1 MNEIPPQRKQ
11 IRFSILYFIIALIG
25 VWLFQILIYQPLLIR
40 EEEVP
45 YSTFRDELAQGY
57 IKEVTIDQSRI
68 FFTIY
73 ATSDTAAPK
82 NLPKDIAGKSYNAV
96 VVKDDQLVPDLLK
109 AGVTFRAQP
118 PSSGFL
124 STLLGW
130 GIPLLLVG
138 LVWYVFYRRM
148 GRGGGN
154 ILSIGKSKAHLIAG
168 EMTGIKFDDVGGMDE
183 VEVELKEI
191 IEFLKSP
198 EPFTRLGARLPKGV
212 LLVGPP
218 GTGKTLLAQATAGE
232 AGVPFFSLSGSD
244 FVEMFVG
251 VGAARVRDLFEQ
263 AKSKA
268 PCLVFIDEID
278 AIGQSR
284 ATIGALQT
292 NDEREQTLNQLLS
305 EMDGFQPNQ
314 GVVIMGATNR
324 PEVLDRALLR
334 PGRFDRQIQVA
345 LPTEA
350 GRLQILEIHVRAVP
364 LEPHVDLQRLAQITP
379 GFSGADLA
387 NIVNEAAL
395 LAVRRRSDFVGMAD
409 FDLAIERVV
418 AGLQRKLPLK
428 EEVRRRVAY
437 HEGGHALVA
446 QVLPHTHPVHKVS
459 IIPTAKGA
467 LGYTMQ
473 MPEEDEYLIG
483 SGELQEQLAVMMGGR
498 AAELLVF
505 HEASTGAAN
514 DFERVTDIARRMVT
528 EFGMTESLGPVRY
541 VTNAGMGY
549 LGAIPMLRQELS
561 QETETLID
569 REIRR
574 LVEEAQQTALDLLK
588 QHEAALHEIAR
599 VLQEREVISGDE
611 IKHIA
616 EGTPQPEA

>member
-1 MNEIPPQRKQ
+1 MNEKPPHRKQ

-25 VWLFQILIYQPLLIR
+25 IWLFQTLVYQPLLIS
-40 EEEVP
+40 EEEVS
-45 YSTFRDELAQGY
+45 YNTFRAELAQGY
-57 IKEVTIDQSRI
+57 IKEVTIGSSRI
-68 FFTIY
+68 YFTIY

-96 VVKDDQLVPDLLK
+96 AVKDDQLVPDLLK

-118 PSSGFL
+118 PPSGLL
-124 STLLGW
+124 STLLSW
-130 GIPLLLVG
+130 GIPLALIALI
-138 LVWYVFYRRM
+138 WYVLFRRM
-148 GRGGGN
+148 GQGGGN
-154 ILSIGKSKAHLIAG
+154 ILSIGKTKAHSIAG
-168 EMTGIKFDDVGGMDE
+168 EMTGIRFDDVGGMDE

-198 EPFTRLGARLPKGV
+198 EPFTRLGAKLPKGV

-232 AGVPFFSLSGSD
+232 ASVPFFSLTGSD

-263 AKSKA
+263 AKAKA

-284 ATIGALQT
+284 ASVGALQT

-350 GRLQILEIHVRAVP
+350 GRLEILQIHVRAVP

-395 LAVRRRSDFVGMAD
+395 LAVRRHGDFVNMAD

-446 QVLPHTHPVHKVS
+446 QMLPHTQPVHRVS
-459 IIPTAKGA
+459 IIPTSKGA

-473 MPEEDEYLIG
+473 MPEEEEYLVG
-483 SGELQEQLAVMMGGR
+483 SGELHEQLAVMMGGR
-498 AAELLVF
+498 ASELLVF
-505 HEASTGAAN
+505 DEASTGAAN

-549 LGAIPMLRQELS
+549 LGAMPMLRQELS
-561 QETETLID
+561 PETETLID

-599 VLQEREVISGDE
+599 ILQEREVISGDE
-611 IKHIA
+611 IKQIA
-616 EGTPQPEA
+616 EGTPQPEG

>member
-1 MNEIPPQRKQ
+1 MNEIPPQHKQ

-25 VWLFQILIYQPLLIR
+25 IWLFQILVYQPLLIR
-40 EEEVP
+40 EQEVS
-45 YSTFRDELAQGY
+45 YNTFRAELAQGY
-57 IKEVTIDQSRI
+57 IKEVTIGSSRI
-68 FFTIY
+68 YFTIY

-574 LVEEAQQTALDLLK
+574 LVEEAQQTALDLLQ

-599 VLQEREVISGDE
+599 ILQEREVISGDE
-611 IKHIA
+611 IKQIA
-616 EGTPQPEA
+616 EGTSQPEG

>member
-1 MNEIPPQRKQ
+1 MNEIPPQHKQ

-25 VWLFQILIYQPLLIR
+25 IWLFQILVYQPLLIR
-40 EEEVP
+40 EQEVS
-45 YSTFRDELAQGY
+45 YNTFRAELAQGY
-57 IKEVTIDQSRI
+57 IKEVTIGSSRI
-68 FFTIY
+68 YFTIY

-82 NLPKDIAGKSYNAV
+82 DLPTDIAGKSYNAV
-96 VVKDDQLVPDLLK
+96 AVKDDQLVPDLLK

-130 GIPLLLVG
+130 AIPLALIAVI
-138 LVWYVFYRRM
+138 WYVLFRRM

-154 ILSIGKSKAHLIAG
+154 ILSIGKSKAHMIAG

-232 AGVPFFSLSGSD
+232 AEVPFFSLSGSD

-263 AKSKA
+263 AKVKA

-305 EMDGFQPNQ
+305 EMDGFEPNQ

-334 PGRFDRQIQVA
+334 PGRFDRQIQVT

-350 GRLQILEIHVRAVP
+350 GRLQILQIHVRAVP
-364 LEPHVDLQRLAQITP
+364 LEPHVDLQRVAQITP

-395 LAVRRRSDFVGMAD
+395 LAVRRRSDFVSMTD

-446 QVLPHTHPVHKVS
+446 QVLLHTHPVHKVS

-473 MPEEDEYLIG
+473 MPEEDEYLVG
-483 SGELQEQLAVMMGGR
+483 SEELQEQLAVMMGGR
-498 AAELLVF
+498 AAEMLVF

-514 DFERVTDIARRMVT
+514 DFERVTDMARRMVT
-528 EFGMTESLGPVRY
+528 EFGMTEALGPVRY

-599 VLQEREVISGDE
+599 ILQEREVISGDE
-611 IKHIA
+611 IKRIA

>member
-1 MNEIPPQRKQ
+1 MNEIPPQHKQ

-25 VWLFQILIYQPLLIR
+25 IWLFQILVYQPLLIR
-40 EEEVP
+40 EQEVS
-45 YSTFRDELAQGY
+45 YNTFRAELAQGY
-57 IKEVTIDQSRI
+57 IKEVTIGSSRI
-68 FFTIY
+68 YFTIY

-82 NLPKDIAGKSYNAV
+82 DLPTDIAGKSYNAV
-96 VVKDDQLVPDLLK
+96 AVKDDQLVPDLLK

-130 GIPLLLVG
+130 AIPLALIAVI
-138 LVWYVFYRRM
+138 WYVLFRRM

-154 ILSIGKSKAHLIAG
+154 ILSIGKSKAHMIAG

-232 AGVPFFSLSGSD
+232 AEVPFFSLSGSD

-263 AKSKA
+263 AKVKA

-305 EMDGFQPNQ
+305 EMDGFEPNQ

-334 PGRFDRQIQVA
+334 PGRFDRQIQVT

-395 LAVRRRSDFVGMAD
+395 LAVRRRSDFVSMTD

-446 QVLPHTHPVHKVS
+446 QVLLHTHPVHKVS

-473 MPEEDEYLIG
+473 MPEEDEYLVG
-483 SGELQEQLAVMMGGR
+483 SEELQEQLAVMMGGR
-498 AAELLVF
+498 AAEMLVF

-514 DFERVTDIARRMVT
+514 DFERVTDMARRMVT
-528 EFGMTESLGPVRY
+528 EFGMTEALGPVRY

-599 VLQEREVISGDE
+599 ILQEREVISGDE
-611 IKHIA
+611 IKRIA

>member
-1 MNEIPPQRKQ
+1 MDKEPPQHKQ
-11 IRFSILYFIIALIG
+11 IRFSVVYFIVALI
-25 VWLFQILIYQPLLIR
+25 VIWLFQSLIYQPLLIR
-40 EEEVP
+40 EEELP
-45 YSTFRDELAQGY
+45 YSTFRDDLAKGY
-57 IKEVTIDQSRI
+57 IKEVTIDQDRI

-82 NLPKDIAGKSYNAV
+82 DLPKDIAGQSYNSV
-96 VVKDDQLVPDLLK
+96 VVTDDQLVPDLIK

-118 PSSGFL
+118 PSNGL
-124 STLLGW
+124 LTTLLGW
-130 GIPLLLVG
+130 AFPLALFG
-138 LVWYVFYRRM
+138 GVWYLINRRM
-148 GRGGGN
+148 GRVGGN

-168 EMTGIKFDDVGGMDE
+168 EITQVKFDDVGGMDE

-191 IEFLKSP
+191 IEFLKDP
-198 EPFTRLGARLPKGV
+198 DPFTRMGARLPKGV

-232 AGVPFFSLSGSD
+232 ARVPFFSLSGSD

-284 ATIGALQT
+284 ATVGALQT

-334 PGRFDRQIQVA
+334 PGRFDRQIQVT

-350 GRLQILEIHVRAVP
+350 GRLQILKIHTRAVP
-364 LEPHVDLQRLAQITP
+364 LEPHVDLLGLAQITP

-395 LAVRRRSDFVGMAD
+395 LAVRRRSDFVSMAD
-409 FDLAIERVV
+409 FDLAIERVI

-428 EEVRRRVAY
+428 EEVKRRVAY

-473 MPEEDEYLIG
+473 MSEEDEYLVG
-483 SGELQEQLAVMMGGR
+483 TKELQEQMAVMMGGR
-498 AAELLVF
+498 AAELLIF
-505 HEASTGAAN
+505 QEASTGAAN
-514 DFERVTDIARRMVT
+514 DFERVTDMARRMVT
-528 EFGMTESLGPVRY
+528 EFGMTEALGPVRY
-541 VTNAGMGY
+541 VTDAGTGY
-549 LGAIPMLRQELS
+549 LGSMPMLRQELS

-574 LVEEAQQTALDLLK
+574 LVEEAQQTALDLLRE
-588 QHEAALHEIAR
+588 HEAALREIAR
-599 VLQEREVISGDE
+599 ILQEHEIISGDE

-616 EGTPQPEA
+616 ENASQPEV

>member
-1 MNEIPPQRKQ
+1 MDKKPPQRKQ
-11 IRFSILYFIIALIG
+11 VRFSVIYFIVALLAM
-25 VWLFQILIYQPLLIR
+25 WLFQTLIYQPLLIR

-45 YSTFRDELAQGY
+45 YSTFRDELSKGY
-57 IKEVTIDQSRI
+57 IKEVTIDKSRI
-68 FFTIY
+68 FFTVY
-73 ATSDTAAPK
+73 AASDTAAPK
-82 NLPKDIAGKSYNAV
+82 DLPKDIAGKSYNAV
-96 VVKDDQLVPDLLK
+96 AVKDDQLVPDLLK
-109 AGVTFRAQP
+109 TGVTFRENP

-124 STLLGW
+124 SSLMGW
-130 GIPLLLVG
+130 VIPIALFGGI
-138 LVWYVFYRRM
+138 WYVLYRRM
-148 GRGGGN
+148 GQGGGN

-168 EMTGIKFDDVGGMDE
+168 EMTQIKFDDVGGMDE

-191 IEFLKSP
+191 IEFLKHP

-232 AGVPFFSLSGSD
+232 ASVPFFSLSGSD

-263 AKSKA
+263 AKGKA

-284 ATIGALQT
+284 ATVGAIQT

-305 EMDGFQPNQ
+305 EMDGFQANQ

-334 PGRFDRQIQVA
+334 PGRFDRQIQVS

-350 GRLQILEIHVRAVP
+350 GRLQILNIHTRAVP
-364 LEPHVDLQRLAQITP
+364 LDPQADLPRLAQITP

-387 NIVNEAAL
+387 NLVNEAAL
-395 LAVRRRSDFVGMAD
+395 LAVRRRSDFVSMAD

-428 EEVRRRVAY
+428 EEVKRRVAY

-473 MPEEDEYLIG
+473 MPEEDEYLVG
-483 SGELQEQLAVMMGGR
+483 TEELQEQLAVMMGGR
-498 AAELLVF
+498 AAELLIF

-514 DFERVTDIARRMVT
+514 DFERVTDMARRMVT
-528 EFGMTESLGPVRY
+528 EFGMTEALGPVRY
-541 VTNAGMGY
+541 ITNAGTGY

-574 LVEEAQQTALDLLK
+574 LVEEAQQAALDLLQ
-588 QHEAALHEIAR
+588 QHEAALHEVAR
-599 VLQEREVISGDE
+599 ILQEREVISGDE

-616 EGTPQPEA
+616 DDAAQPDV

>member
-1 MNEIPPQRKQ
+1 MDKKPPQRKQ
-11 IRFSILYFIIALIG
+11 IRFSVIYLIIALVG
-25 VWLFQILIYQPLLIR
+25 MWLFQNLIYGPLLIR

-45 YSTFRDELAQGY
+45 YSTFRDELDQGY
-57 IKEVTIDQSRI
+57 VKEVTIDQDRI

-82 NLPKDIAGKSYNAV
+82 NLPKDIAGKAYNAV

-109 AGVTFRAQP
+109 AGVTFRAQA

-124 STLLGW
+124 TTLLGW
-130 GIPLLLVG
+130 IIPILPFALI
-138 LVWYVFYRRM
+138 WYVFYRRM

-168 EMTGIKFDDVGGMDE
+168 EMTQIKFDDVGGMDE

-191 IEFLKSP
+191 IEFLKNP
-198 EPFTRLGARLPKGV
+198 EPFARLGARLPKGV

-232 AGVPFFSLSGSD
+232 AGVPFFSLSGSG

-284 ATIGALQT
+284 ATIGAIQT

-334 PGRFDRQIQVA
+334 PGRFDRQIQVT

-350 GRLQILEIHVRAVP
+350 GRLQILKIHVRAVP
-364 LEPHVDLQRLAQITP
+364 LEPHVELQRLAQITP

-395 LAVRRRSDFVGMAD
+395 LAVRRRSDFVTMAD

-428 EEVRRRVAY
+428 EEVKRRVAY

-473 MPEEDEYLIG
+473 MSEEDEYLIG
-483 SGELQEQLAVMMGGR
+483 TGELQEQLAVMMGGR

-514 DFERVTDIARRMVT
+514 DFERVTDMARRMVT
-528 EFGMTESLGPVRY
+528 EFGMTEALGPVRY
-541 VTNAGMGY
+541 VTDAGTGY
-549 LGAIPMLRQELS
+549 LGAMPMLRQELS

-574 LVEEAQQTALDLLK
+574 LVEEAQQTALDLLR

-599 VLQEREVISGDE
+599 ILQEREVISGDE
-611 IKHIA
+611 VKHIA
-616 EGTPQPEA
+616 ESTSQPEV

>member
-1 MNEIPPQRKQ
+1 MNEIPPQHKQ

-25 VWLFQILIYQPLLIR
+25 IWLFQILVYQPLLIR
-40 EEEVP
+40 EQEVS
-45 YSTFRDELAQGY
+45 YNTFRAELAQGY
-57 IKEVTIDQSRI
+57 IKEVTIGSSRI
-68 FFTIY
+68 YFTIY

-82 NLPKDIAGKSYNAV
+82 DLPTDIAGKSYNAV
-96 VVKDDQLVPDLLK
+96 AVKDDQLVPDLLK

-130 GIPLLLVG
+130 AIPLALIAVI
-138 LVWYVFYRRM
+138 WYVLFRRM

-154 ILSIGKSKAHLIAG
+154 ILSIGKSKAHMIAG

-232 AGVPFFSLSGSD
+232 AEVPFFSLSGSD

-263 AKSKA
+263 AKVKA

-305 EMDGFQPNQ
+305 EMDGFEPNQ

-334 PGRFDRQIQVA
+334 PGRFDRQIQVT

-395 LAVRRRSDFVGMAD
+395 LAVRRRSDFVSMTD

-446 QVLPHTHPVHKVS
+446 QVLLHTHPVHKVS

-514 DFERVTDIARRMVT
+514 DFERVTDMARRLVT
-528 EFGMTESLGPVRY
+528 EFGMTEALGPVRY

-599 VLQEREVISGDE
+599 ILQEREVISGDE
-611 IKHIA
+611 IKRIA

>member
-1 MNEIPPQRKQ
+1 MDKKPPQHKQ
-11 IRFSILYFIIALIG
+11 IRFSIVYFIVALIAM
-25 VWLFQILIYQPLLIR
+25 WLFQTLIYQPLLIR
-40 EEEVP
+40 EEELP
-45 YSTFRDELAQGY
+45 YSTFRDDLAKGY
-57 IKEVTIDQSRI
+57 IKEVTIDQPRI

-73 ATSDTAAPK
+73 AASDNAAPK
-82 NLPKDIAGKSYNAV
+82 DLPKDIAGKSYNAV
-96 VVKDDQLVPDLLK
+96 AVKDDQLVPDLLK
-109 AGVTFRAQP
+109 AGMTFREQP
-118 PSSGFL
+118 PSSG
-124 STLLGW
+124 LLTSLMGW
-130 GIPLLLVG
+130 VIPIALFG
-138 LVWYVFYRRM
+138 GVWYVLYRRM
-148 GRGGGN
+148 GQGGGN

-168 EMTGIKFDDVGGMDE
+168 EMTEIKFDDVGGMDE

-191 IEFLKSP
+191 IEFLKNP
-198 EPFTRLGARLPKGV
+198 EPFTHLGARLPKGV

-232 AGVPFFSLSGSD
+232 ASVPFFSLSGSD

-284 ATIGALQT
+284 ATIGAIQT

-305 EMDGFQPNQ
+305 EMDGFQANQ

-324 PEVLDRALLR
+324 PDVLDRALLR
-334 PGRFDRQIQVA
+334 PGRFDRQIQVT

-350 GRLQILEIHVRAVP
+350 GRLQILNIHTRAVP
-364 LEPHVDLQRLAQITP
+364 LDPQVDLSRLAQITP

-387 NIVNEAAL
+387 NLVNEAAL
-395 LAVRRRSDFVGMAD
+395 LAVRRRSDFVSMAD

-428 EEVRRRVAY
+428 EEVKRRVAY

-459 IIPTAKGA
+459 IIPTTKGA

-473 MPEEDEYLIG
+473 MPEEDEYLVG
-483 SGELQEQLAVMMGGR
+483 AVELQEQMAVMMGGR
-498 AAELLVF
+498 AAELLIF

-514 DFERVTDIARRMVT
+514 DFERVTDMARRMVT
-528 EFGMTESLGPVRY
+528 EFGMTEALGPVRY
-541 VTNAGMGY
+541 VTNAVTGY

-574 LVEEAQQTALDLLK
+574 LVEEAQQAALDVLQ
-588 QHEAALHEIAR
+588 QHEAALHEVAR
-599 VLQEREVISGDE
+599 ILQEREAISGDE

-616 EGTPQPEA
+616 ESTAQPEA

>member
-1 MNEIPPQRKQ
+1 MDEKPPQHKQ
-11 IRFSILYFIIALIG
+11 IRFSIVYFIVALIAM
-25 VWLFQILIYQPLLIR
+25 WLFQSLIYQPLLIR
-40 EEEVP
+40 EEELP
-45 YSTFRDELAQGY
+45 YSTFRDDLAKGY
-57 IKEVTIDQSRI
+57 IKEVTIDQDRI

-82 NLPKDIAGKSYNAV
+82 DLPKDIAGQSYNAV
-96 VVKDDQLVPDLLK
+96 VVTDDQLVPDLLK

-118 PSSGFL
+118 PSSGL
-124 STLLGW
+124 LTTLLGW
-130 GIPLLLVG
+130 AIPLALFG
-138 LVWYVFYRRM
+138 GAWYLINRRM
-148 GRGGGN
+148 GRVGGN

-198 EPFTRLGARLPKGV
+198 EPFARLGARLPKGV

-232 AGVPFFSLSGSD
+232 AGVPFFSLSGSG

-334 PGRFDRQIQVA
+334 PGRFDRQIQVT

-350 GRLQILEIHVRAVP
+350 GRLQILKIHVRAVP

-395 LAVRRRSDFVGMAD
+395 LAVRRRSDFVNMAD

-428 EEVRRRVAY
+428 EEVKRRVAY

-473 MPEEDEYLIG
+473 MPEEDEYLVG
-483 SGELQEQLAVMMGGR
+483 TGELQEQLAVMMGGR

-505 HEASTGAAN
+505 HEASTGAVN
-514 DFERVTDIARRMVT
+514 DFERATDIARRMVT
-528 EFGMTESLGPVRY
+528 EFGMTEALGPVRY
-541 VTNAGMGY
+541 ITDAGTGY
-549 LGAIPMLRQELS
+549 LGTIPMLRQELS

-574 LVEEAQQTALDLLK
+574 LVEEAQQTALDLLR

-599 VLQEREVISGDE
+599 ILQEREVISGDE
-611 IKHIA
+611 VKHIA
-616 EGTPQPEA
+616 ESTSQPEA